1 MKLATLRTGS
11 AGETVAV
18 RVEDGVG
25 IEIPGVTD
33 VGALLAQSD
42 WQSIAAAADGDRH
55 ELDGASY
62 ETLIPQPSKI
72 LCVGLNYRTHILE
85 MGRDLPE
92 YPTLFAKFRDTLI
105 GPFDDIEIP
114 SDNETVDWECELVV
128 VIGSTVRGVEEAE
141 AAEAIAGYTVMNDIS
156 MRDWQFRTRE
166 WLQGK
171 VFQNTTPVG
180 PVLVTTDEWQP
191 GPEIRTVIDG
201 EVVQRTSTSDL
212 LFTPANLVS
221 YISQV
226 INLRP
231 GDIIATGTPGGV
243 GHARK
248 PPRYL
253 SPGSKV
259 ETTIEGIGTLVNTVV
274 AVDSKGQRA
283 GTL

>member
-1 MKLATLRTGS
+1 MKLATLRTGA
-11 AGETVAV
+11 AGGTVAV

-25 IEIPGVTD
+25 IEIPGVAD
-33 VGALLAQSD
+33 VGDLLAQSD
-42 WQSIAAAADGDRH
+42 WRSVAEAADGSQH

-62 ETLIPQPSKI
+62 ETLIPDPSKI
-72 LCVGLNYRTHILE
+72 ICVGLNYRTHILE

-128 VIGSTVRGVEEAE
+128 VIGKTVRGVDEAE

-180 PVLVTTDEWQP
+180 PVLVTSDEWEP

-201 EVVQRTSTSDL
+201 EVVQQTSTSDL

-221 YISQV
+221 YISQM

-253 SPGSKV
+253 SAGSKV

-283 GTL
+283 GTF